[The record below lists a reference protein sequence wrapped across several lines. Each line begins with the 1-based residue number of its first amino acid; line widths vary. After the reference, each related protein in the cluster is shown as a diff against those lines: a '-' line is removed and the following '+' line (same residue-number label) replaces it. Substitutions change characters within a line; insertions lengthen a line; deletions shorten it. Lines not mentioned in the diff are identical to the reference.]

1 MIKLIKKLFDRW
13 LIWVIF
19 VDIKKFIYIRLPK
32 EKEIEWNKREKKN
45 ELNTYDMTINVLV
58 VLCVCL

>member
-19 VDIKKFIYIRLPK
+19 VDIKNLYISDYQ
-32 EKEIEWNKREKKN
+32 KRKR
-45 ELNTYDMTINVLV
+45 
-58 VLCVCL
+58 